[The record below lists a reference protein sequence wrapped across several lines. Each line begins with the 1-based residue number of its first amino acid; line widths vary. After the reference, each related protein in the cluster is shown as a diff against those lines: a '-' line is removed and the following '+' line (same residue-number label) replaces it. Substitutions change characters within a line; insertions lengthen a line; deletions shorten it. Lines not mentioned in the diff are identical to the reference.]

1 MRQYIAAAHQEHA
14 PVLDDASALLAQ
26 KHDLETKRQLLDA
39 FNKHFIIS
47 ETELTTLT
55 DISEPIDEQFFI
67 VLKKVKQIHS
77 DCQILLGNENQ
88 RLGLELMDQRSRNLN
103 IAYQKLYR
111 WIQREFKTLDLEN
124 PQISSMIRRA
134 LRALAEKPTMFQSCL
149 DFFAEAREHVLTDAF
164 YSALTGSSTDHEQS
178 SMTKPIEFN
187 AHDPLRYVGDILAW
201 AHSTTVSERE
211 ALENLFISEG
221 DEIAKGIQAGRKSEP
236 WSAIDSEAFDG
247 QKALGELVN
256 RNLAGVARALRQR
269 VEQVIQNHEDP
280 VLIYKIANLDNFYR
294 VTFRKLLGPE
304 SSILE
309 TLSALE
315 DSALSQFHTIIKDHV
330 GSLQGDLILTLPN
343 LHIPQFLDEA
353 LIQLKA
359 LLKSFDSSLCPAS
372 SREADF
378 LPILSAALSPY
389 IEICQRLAQK
399 LEPPATAIFLCN
411 CLLAVK
417 ATISPFDF
425 TTNQSASLD
434 SSLNNHIEGLISHQ
448 HAFFRD
454 TSGLQPLLE
463 ALAPFSSLS
472 SSSLLTIL
480 SLPAVQ
486 PAALSAASQ
495 TLDEFLP
502 SALMDAIENL
512 KQLNSAKLASD
523 ITTEAAD
530 RFCKDFEFVEQKL
543 GDVDKLKEKDEEEE
557 EDEEKEV
564 VPLRVIFPRTSGEI
578 RVLLS

>member
-14 PVLDDASALLAQ
+14 LVLDDASALLAQ

-55 DISEPIDEQFFI
+55 DISEPIDDQFFI

-247 QKALGELVN
+247 QKALAELVN

-315 DSALSQFHTIIKDHV
+315 DSALSQFHTIIKDHIA
-330 GSLQGDLILTLPN
+330 SLQGDLILTPPN
-343 LHIPQFLDEA
+343 LRIPQFLDEA

-417 ATISPFDF
+417 ATISPYDF
-425 TTNQSASLD
+425 TTNQTTSLD
-434 SSLNNHIEGLISHQ
+434 SSLNNHIEELTSHQ

-543 GDVDKLKEKDEEEE
+543 GDVDKLKEKDEE
-557 EDEEKEV
+557 KEV